1 MKLPGVHG
9 CLSPVRVAVDGREL
23 CEQLGW
29 EDGLDRSKMETKKT
43 TGSVKMRRTYDEDY
57 KRHAVALTLQS
68 GRRVSDVAT
77 ELGINL
83 TMLYEWRRQ
92 YAPQPRVPNGVPQTP
107 EEKDAEIRRL
117 RAELVRMQERE
128 SVLKKSLGILSETPE
143 SGMPRCKR

>member
-1 MKLPGVHG
+1 M
-9 CLSPVRVAVDGREL
+9 DGREL
-23 CEQLGW
+23 CEQLGR
-29 EDGLDRSKMETKKT
+29 EDGLDRNQMDAKQQI
-43 TGSVKMRRTYDEDY
+43 GGVKLRRRYDEDY

-92 YAPQPRVPNGVPQTP
+92 YAPQPRVDNGVPQTP
-107 EEKDAEIRRL
+107 EEKDAEIQRL

-128 SVLKKSLGILSETPE
+128 IVLKKSLGILSETPE
-143 SGMPRCKR
+143 SGMPRLKR

>member
-1 MKLPGVHG
+1 MDAKKL
-9 CLSPVRVAVDGREL
+9 
-23 CEQLGW
+23 
-29 EDGLDRSKMETKKT
+29 
-43 TGSVKMRRTYDEDY
+43 TGGIKMRRTYDEDY

-92 YAPQPRVPNGVPQTP
+92 YAPQPRADTRVLATP
-107 EEKDAEIRRL
+107 EEKDAEIGRL

-128 SVLKKSLGILSETPE
+128 IILKKSLGILSETPE
-143 SGMPRCKR
+143 SGMPRLKR

>member
-1 MKLPGVHG
+1 MKLP
-9 CLSPVRVAVDGREL
+9 SPRLPFTRKGGPWTEGSFVNNLAGRTV
-23 CEQLGW
+23 
-29 EDGLDRSKMETKKT
+29 SKTQMDAKKETR
-43 TGSVKMRRTYDEDY
+43 GYKMRRTYDEDY
-57 KRHAVALTLQS
+57 KRHAVALTLER

-92 YAPQPRVPNGVPQTP
+92 YAPQPTADNGVPQTP

-128 SVLKKSLGILSETPE
+128 VVLKKSLGILSETPE
-143 SGMPRCKR
+143 SGMPRSKR

>member
-1 MKLPGVHG
+1 ME
-9 CLSPVRVAVDGREL
+9 GREL

-29 EDGLDRSKMETKKT
+29 EDGLKRPKMDAKKQ
-43 TGSVKMRRTYDEDY
+43 TGGIKMRRAYDEDY

-77 ELGINL
+77 ELGLNL

-92 YAPQPRVPNGVPQTP
+92 YAPQPRADNGVPQTP

-128 SVLKKSLGILSETPE
+128 IVLKKSLGILSETPE
-143 SGMPRCKR
+143 SGMPRSK